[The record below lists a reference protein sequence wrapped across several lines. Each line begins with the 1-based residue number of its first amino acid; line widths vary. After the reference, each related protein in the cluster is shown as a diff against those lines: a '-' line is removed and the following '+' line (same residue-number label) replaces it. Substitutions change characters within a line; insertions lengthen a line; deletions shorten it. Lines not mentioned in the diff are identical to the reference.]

1 MIPPSI
7 LPCLHDVFLFLEWTV
22 YFLREARRSLKERE
36 RERGEL
42 CFWSKHGHVIQ
53 SLACGRSIVA
63 QDGKLVSSGAR
74 STNRVLLAPLC

>member
-22 YFLREARRSLKERE
+22 SFLREARRSLKE

-53 SLACGRSIVA
+53 SLACGRSIVD